1 MNLRNALLLGILTFG
16 VGGCGEKSAV
26 DEMTDLV
33 ERCWEFVDTGD
44 LPARGLFWVRE
55 TTPWR
60 TYDDR
65 GANLRIQYGGT
76 SQDDLVCAVSNHE
89 VAWSQTDRDAV
100 FDAIDQAAPAWVAS
114 RNGIAI
120 ENVRKSNI
128 AEGAYLRHLVFVSS
142 TDGRAFLAIH
152 EDVDTGFVTVLTGRG
167 AIHP

>member
-1 MNLRNALLLGILTFG
+1 MSLRTTFLLSTFSF
-16 VGGCGEKSAV
+16 VLGGCGEESAV
-26 DEMTDLV
+26 EEVTDLV

-44 LPARGLFWVRE
+44 LPNRGLFWVRE

-76 SQDDLVCAVSNHE
+76 SLEDLLCAVSNNE

-100 FDAIDQAAPAWVAS
+100 FEAIERAAPAWVAS
-114 RNGIAI
+114 KNGIAI
-120 ENVRKSNI
+120 QDVGRSNI
-128 AEGAYLRHLVFVSS
+128 TDGDYLRHLVFRST

-152 EDVDTGFVTVLTGRG
+152 EDADTGFVTVLTGRG